1 MNNWLYDA
9 GQAVALDKD
18 ALGGK
23 AYNMAW
29 LSKEGFKV
37 PEWWVLTTDALSS
50 QIKAAGLEDWI
61 REQVETLQADS
72 DTATVGKV
80 ATAIQSKV
88 GKLTLSS
95 DLRSQI
101 ESAIPEKSL
110 SEKYFAVRSSILG
123 EDAEG
128 ASFAG
133 QMDSYLYQ
141 KGIDAI
147 CESVISVLSSA
158 FNHRALVYRL
168 SKGLPVTDIQ
178 AAVIIQEMIDGS
190 VSGVMFTAQPIT
202 GSRKHAL
209 ISATWGCGEGVV
221 SGICNTD
228 EYTIGL
234 FDNNIEKQ
242 INEKDIQLVFDEST
256 GRGTKEVPVPDDQ
269 QKAPCLSD
277 EKIRLLKDTGL
288 AIAEKCKSPQDIE
301 WTIKQDEVYILQTR
315 PVTSLPEYADPSDKL
330 VVWDNSNIQE
340 SYCGVTTPLTFSYAC
355 RAYLQV
361 YDQTFS
367 LLGSK
372 DMVKSQQDMLANLL
386 GLIRGRVYYNINNWY
401 KSLLF
406 LPSFKTNAS
415 DMEKMM
421 GLQDPV
427 DFVQAKELSFKEKL
441 VQVPKML
448 LALFKLTQGFRNM
461 HKLVP
466 EFRAG
471 FEKNYKRVD
480 RGKLHTK
487 TVGEIIE
494 LCKDLDQ
501 KLVGQW
507 STPIINDFYVMM
519 MNGRVHRWLEKAGFE
534 EPATIQ
540 NNLMSGEEGIESTE
554 PTKYLLRLC
563 DQIRQDADLKK
574 TIETTANEK
583 LLDVLQVSYPAVYR
597 QCLEYIELYGDRTMG
612 ELKLESITLREN
624 PKFMFA
630 VLKNFLTRDDLTL
643 STLAANEEQFR
654 NEAEAQAFK
663 AITDKLGAG
672 KLPKFKKDLGKLREA
687 VKNRE
692 NMRLARTRVFGIYR
706 SMFLE
711 IGNQLA
717 FYGFLDDPRDIFY
730 LTIEE
735 IYAFNDGRSVQ
746 TVMRPIVAARKAE
759 FAEYEKDD
767 LPHHFWTYGSVYLNN
782 KYEYPNAASEE
793 ELAASANSKHL
804 KGTGCYPGIVEKS
817 VRLIFSPEDE
827 LSLEGQIL
835 CTVRTDPGWAP
846 LFPTAGGIIVERGS
860 TLSHS
865 AVVARE
871 LGIPAIVGVPNVTS
885 ILKDQEKVR
894 MDGSSGIVE
903 RIELEQED
911 GQSDEQNA
919 HEVQDAER

>member
-1 MNNWLYDA
+1 MTEYLYDA
-9 GQAVALDKD
+9 KSAVALEKD

-29 LSKEGFKV
+29 LTKEGFNV
-37 PEWWVLTTDALSS
+37 PKWWVLTTDALKFQLESAGLTEWIGQQVAS
-50 QIKAAGLEDWI
+50 IDANSDNDQIKKTSEAVQARILDLKLDEIIRQRIIDSMPASELE
-61 REQVETLQADS
+61 S
-72 DTATVGKV
+72 GF
-80 ATAIQSKV
+80 
-88 GKLTLSS
+88 
-95 DLRSQI
+95 
-101 ESAIPEKSL
+101 
-110 SEKYFAVRSSILG
+110 FAVRSSILG

-141 KGIDAI
+141 RGLDAI
-147 CESVISVLSSA
+147 CESVIKVLSSA

-178 AAVIIQEMIDGS
+178 AAVIIQEMIDGE
-190 VSGVMFTAQPIT
+190 VSGVMFTAHPIT

-228 EYTIGL
+228 EFTIGL
-234 FDNNIEKQ
+234 YDGKIEKQ
-242 INEKDIQLVFDEST
+242 VNEKDIQLVFDKAT
-256 GRGTKEVPVPDDQ
+256 GQGTKEIDVTAEKQ
-269 QKAPCLSD
+269 NEPCLPD
-277 EKIRLLKDTGL
+277 ERIVDLKDVGL
-288 AIAEKCKSPQDIE
+288 NIAQSLKFPQDIE
-301 WTIKQDEVYILQTR
+301 WTISKGKVYILQTR
-315 PVTSLPEYADPSDKL
+315 PVTSLPEFADPEDKL

-355 RAYLQV
+355 RAYMQV
-361 YDQTFS
+361 YDQTYS

-406 LPSFKTNAS
+406 LPSFKTNKS
-415 DMEKMM
+415 DMERMM

-427 DFVQAKELSFKEKL
+427 DFVQAKELSFVEKL
-441 VQVPKML
+441 TQIPKML
-448 LALFKLTQGFRNM
+448 IALFKLTSGFRRM

-466 EFRAG
+466 EFRAS
-471 FEKNYKRVD
+471 FEENYKRVD
-480 RGKLHTK
+480 RGRLHTN
-487 TVGEIIE
+487 TIGEIIE
-494 LCKDLDQ
+494 LCKELDQ
-501 KLVGQW
+501 KLVGAW

-519 MNGRVHRWLEKAGFE
+519 MNGRVHRWLEKSGFD
-534 EPATIQ
+534 EPATVQ

-563 DQIRQDADLKK
+563 DDIRANPDLRSL
-574 TIETTANEK
+574 IEKNPNEK
-583 LLDVLQVSYPAVYR
+583 LLDVLQVSAPEIYER
-597 QCLEYIELYGDRTMG
+597 CKEYIELYGDRTMG
-612 ELKLESITLREN
+612 ELKLESITLRED

-630 VLKNFLTRDDLTL
+630 VLKNFLSREDLSL
-643 STLAANEEQFR
+643 ETLAANEQKFR
-654 NEAEAQAFK
+654 SEAESEVFA
-663 AITDKLGAG
+663 AIRNKLGSS
-672 KLPKFKKDLGKLREA
+672 KLPKFKKDLTKLREA

-717 FYGFLDDPRDIFY
+717 FYGFLDDARDIFY

-746 TVMRPIVAARKAE
+746 TVMKPIVEARKAE
-759 FAEYEKDD
+759 FEEYEKED
-767 LPHHFWTYGSVYLNN
+767 LPHHFWTYGAVYLNN
-782 KYEYPNAASEE
+782 KYEYPNQASDE
-793 ELAASANSKHL
+793 ELAASANSRSL
-804 KGTGCYPGIVEKS
+804 KGTGCYPGIVEKPI
-817 VRLIFSPEDE
+817 RLIFSPEDE

-871 LGIPAIVGVPNVTS
+871 LGIPAIVGVPNVTG
-885 ILKDQEKVR
+885 ILRDKENVR
-894 MDGSSGIVE
+894 MDGTSGIVE
-903 RIELEQED
+903 RIELNED
-911 GQSDEQNA
+911 SADDE
-919 HEVQDAER
+919 EVQEAS

>member
-1 MNNWLYDA
+1 MTEYLYDST
-9 GQAVALDKD
+9 QAIVLDKD

-29 LSKEGFKV
+29 LSKEGFPV
-37 PEWWVLTTDALSS
+37 PKWWVLTTEALRS
-50 QIKAAGLEDWI
+50 QLEAAGLEDWI
-61 REQVETLQADS
+61 KQQVKTLSGDS
-72 DTATVGKV
+72 DSAAVGKV
-80 ATAIQSKV
+80 ADAIQGKV
-88 GKLTLSS
+88 AKLALTDNLRSLIKEALPES
-95 DLRSQI
+95 DL
-101 ESAIPEKSL
+101 E
-110 SEKYFAVRSSILG
+110 EKYFAVRSSILG

-141 KGIDAI
+141 KGLDAI
-147 CESVISVLSSA
+147 CESVIKVLSSA

-178 AAVIIQEMIDGS
+178 AAVIIQEMIDGA

-228 EYTIGL
+228 EYTVGL
-234 FDNNIEKQ
+234 FDNKIEKQ
-242 INEKDIQLVFDEST
+242 INEKDIQLVFDKES
-256 GRGTKEVPVPDDQ
+256 GRGTKEIPVPDDQ
-269 QKAPCLSD
+269 QNQPCLSD
-277 EKIRLLKDTGL
+277 DRIRELKDTGL

-301 WTIKQDEVYILQTR
+301 WTIKDNQIYILQTR
-315 PVTSLPEYADPSDKL
+315 PVTSLPEFADPNDKL

-355 RAYLQV
+355 RAYMQV

-372 DMVKSQQDMLANLL
+372 DMVKSQQDMLANML

-406 LPSFKTNAS
+406 LPSFKTNKS

-427 DFVQAKELSFKEKL
+427 DFVQAKELSFWEKL

-448 LALFKLTQGFRNM
+448 VALFKLTSGFRNM

-466 EFRAG
+466 QFRAG
-471 FEKNYKRVD
+471 FEENYQRVE
-480 RGKLHTK
+480 RGKLHTM

-494 LCKDLDQ
+494 LCKDLDK

-519 MNGRVHRWLEKAGFE
+519 MNGRVHRWLESAGFE

-563 DQIRQDADLKK
+563 DQIRTDPELKQ
-574 TIETTANEK
+574 TIETTANDK
-583 LLDVLQVSYPAVYR
+583 LLDVLQVSYPGLYK
-597 QCLEYIELYGDRTMG
+597 QCMEYIELYGDRTMG
-612 ELKLESITLREN
+612 ELKLESITLRED

-630 VLKNFLTRDDLTL
+630 VLKNFLSRDDLTL
-643 STLAANEEQFR
+643 NTLAENEEKFR
-654 NEAEAQAFK
+654 NEAEAQAFS
-663 AITDKLGAG
+663 AIKSKLGSR
-672 KLPKFKKDLGKLREA
+672 KLAKFKKDLTKLREA

-717 FYGFLDDPRDIFY
+717 FYGFLDNPRDIFY

-746 TVMRPIVAARKAE
+746 TVMKPIVAARRAE
-759 FAEYEKDD
+759 FEEYEKED
-767 LPHHFWTYGSVYLNN
+767 LPHHFWTYGAVYLNN

-793 ELAASANSKHL
+793 ELAASANSRSL

-885 ILKDQEKVR
+885 ILKDQEQVR

-903 RIELEQED
+903 RLELEETV
-911 GQSDEQNA
+911 EPTE
-919 HEVQDAER
+919 EVQSGEVKENAG